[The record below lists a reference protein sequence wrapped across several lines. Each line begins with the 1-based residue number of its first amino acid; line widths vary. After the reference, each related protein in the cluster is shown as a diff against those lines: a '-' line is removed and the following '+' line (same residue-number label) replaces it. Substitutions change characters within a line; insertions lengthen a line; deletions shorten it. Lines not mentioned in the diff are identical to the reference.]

1 MTDHDPYG
9 DPTRVNMPTP
19 GPVDDPTQ
27 AMPATAG
34 GTPAGGPPPPVM
46 GPPPGADDRRGW
58 ILLGVLGSLVLI
70 LALAL
75 FLLSRDDDTDT
86 ATADTTTTS
95 SDNTTT
101 SSSTTSSSSTS
112 SSTTTTAASP
122 ATVVPAQCTSGEPDD
137 PGYSVTTIYKAFT
150 LRDRDCADKLGTT
163 DAVDDLFKIPGK
175 GSDWQYQ
182 GCDEEM
188 VPDPH
193 FNCAY
198 TFPGGATHFRTSYND
213 VDGWVIYDVFQTTD

>member
-101 SSSTTSSSSTS
+101 SSSTTSSSTS